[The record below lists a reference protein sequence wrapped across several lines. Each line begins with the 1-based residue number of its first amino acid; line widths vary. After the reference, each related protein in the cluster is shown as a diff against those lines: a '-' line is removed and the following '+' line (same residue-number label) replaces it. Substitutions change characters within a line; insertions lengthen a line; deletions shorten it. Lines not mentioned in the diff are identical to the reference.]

1 MKGEKLREQAQ
12 KWLREWFASR
22 GKLGKSAGENLLD
35 TDYFAAGWLS
45 SMEIV
50 EFVTETERQFGIQ
63 FSETDLQ
70 DRRFVTISGLSELI
84 LEHSTNTEQ
93 VR

>member
-1 MKGEKLREQAQ
+1 MREQVQA
-12 KWLREWFASR
+12 WLRDWFAGR
-22 GKLGKSAGENLLD
+22 GKIGKDSRENLLA

-45 SMEIV
+45 SMEVV
-50 EFVTETERQFGIQ
+50 EFVMEIERQFGIQ
-63 FSETDLQ
+63 FSEMDLQ

-84 LEHSTNTEQ
+84 LEHSTNAEQ